1 MSEDYN
7 ILIRPEQSSDW
18 IAIRSLVQE
27 AFAVAEHSDGDEHNL
42 IERIRFT
49 EDYIPQLSLVAEVD
63 GIVVG
68 YVMFSRIYIGN
79 REAVA
84 LAPVSV
90 SVCWQSKGIG
100 VKLITTGHRI
110 ASQMGYPCSVV
121 LGNPDYY
128 KRFGYKK
135 AADYMIL
142 PPFDVPDS
150 CYMAI
155 PLSSAILPPSG
166 KVRYSKAFDSQSN

>member
-1 MSEDYN
+1 MSGDYN

-27 AFAVAEHSDGDEHNL
+27 AFAVAEHSNGDEHNL

-90 SVCWQSKGIG
+90 SV
-100 VKLITTGHRI
+100 L
-110 ASQMGYPCSVV
+110 
-121 LGNPDYY
+121 L
-128 KRFGYKK
+128 
-135 AADYMIL
+135 
-142 PPFDVPDS
+142 
-150 CYMAI
+150 
-155 PLSSAILPPSG
+155 PSG